1 MANIVNT
8 TSEYLDRQRVEIE
21 NLMPWEVGFP
31 ARADHLMMTQG
42 GYCVDGGKY
51 IYLPEKDEYQYK
63 KGKFKITVEE
73 LIQQISSGNR
83 GFVGTDGEGKHA
95 CFRINDL
102 ELYKTVFDLP
112 DAKELPVQL
121 TQEAIENLFKIT
133 TAKKFS
139 EELEKLVVTDSEKK
153 AFAYFTV
160 YHPKLKELPL
170 VILKSVENY
179 TGISI
184 YDVDQSE

>member
-42 GYCVDGGKY
+42 GYCV
-51 IYLPEKDEYQYK
+51 
-63 KGKFKITVEE
+63 
-73 LIQQISSGNR
+73 
-83 GFVGTDGEGKHA
+83 GTDGEGKHA

-112 DAKELPVQL
+112 DAKDLPVQL

-133 TAKKFS
+133 TAKKFR

-160 YHPKLKELPL
+160 YHPKLKELPFA
-170 VILKSVENY
+170 ILKSVENY